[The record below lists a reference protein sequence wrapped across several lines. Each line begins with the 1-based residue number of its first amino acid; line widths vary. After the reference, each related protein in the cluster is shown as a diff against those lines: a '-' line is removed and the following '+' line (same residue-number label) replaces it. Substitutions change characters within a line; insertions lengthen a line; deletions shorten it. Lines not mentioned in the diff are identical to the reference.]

1 MECKEI
7 QLKNGINLHIIPTN
21 KFKTNLMVV
30 FLTTELNRE
39 NVTKNAL
46 ISTILRRGS
55 KTMPSQE
62 EISKN
67 LEEMYGATFNCGLD
81 KTGDNQVLKFFMETV
96 NDNFLPKSNIN
107 IMENSIQKLIELVFD
122 PYIENEG
129 FKEQYVEQEKNR
141 VREWIEA
148 RKDNKASYALEQCIE
163 EMYRNQNFGLYKYGY
178 IEDLDNINAKNLFE
192 YYQTLIKE
200 CKIDIYISGMIDEK
214 IVEEKIRQNQIISKL
229 EDRNPKY
236 NNNEIEKGKKAEQEN
251 TKEEKL
257 DVAQGKLVLGLDVE
271 LEEEAQKY
279 DTLVYNSIL
288 GGTANSKLFQNVR
301 EKASLAYAASSSYLR
316 TKSNIFIN
324 CGIEIENYT
333 KALDIIKV
341 QIKDMKEGKFTD
353 EEVEN
358 AKTNIL
364 DSIQS
369 IEDEQDSQIIYYFG
383 QEISK
388 TKENLKEYQE
398 KIKKVT
404 KQDVLNIANKVSI
417 EMIYFLRN

>member
-1 MECKEI
+1 
-7 QLKNGINLHIIPTN
+7 
-21 KFKTNLMVV
+21 
-30 FLTTELNRE
+30 
-39 NVTKNAL
+39 
-46 ISTILRRGS
+46 
-55 KTMPSQE
+55 
-62 EISKN
+62 
-67 LEEMYGATFNCGLD
+67 
-81 KTGDNQVLKFFMETV
+81 
-96 NDNFLPKSNIN
+96 
-107 IMENSIQKLIELVFD
+107 
-122 PYIENEG
+122 
-129 FKEQYVEQEKNR
+129 
-141 VREWIEA
+141 
-148 RKDNKASYALEQCIE
+148 
-163 EMYRNQNFGLYKYGY
+163 
-178 IEDLDNINAKNLFE
+178 
-192 YYQTLIKE
+192 
-200 CKIDIYISGMIDEK
+200 MIDEK

-271 LEEEAQKY
+271 LEEDAQKY